1 MNWQD
6 HLVIAPIVLPLVVGA
21 TMLLFD
27 GRSRLVAAVLN
38 LASTFA
44 LLAIAINLVTTSAG
58 ADPAA
63 AVKVYR
69 LGDWPAQFGIVL
81 VADRLSSLM
90 LLLTAI
96 LACSALVFSLARW
109 HRAGSYFHALFQ
121 FLLMGL
127 NGAFLT
133 GDLFNLFVFFEV
145 LLAASYGLA
154 LHGSGPARVRA
165 GLHYIAVNLVAALV
179 FLVGVSLIYGAAG
192 TLNMAD
198 LAARIPGLPARER
211 ALLEVGT
218 SILGVA
224 FLVKAATWPLGFW
237 LPGTYAA
244 ASAPVAALF
253 SVMTKVGVYAVLRL
267 GFLLAG
273 PEAAHGSAQFGE
285 GWLLAGGVATVLF
298 AMIGMLAA
306 QDLAKLASFGVV
318 VSSGTMLAVI
328 GANDPAII
336 GASLYYLVSST
347 LAIGAFFL
355 LVELIERGRA
365 PADDILAVTLE
376 AYGIEDEEEPGEDG
390 DAGVAVPAIL
400 AVLGAAF
407 VISALLIAGL
417 PPLSGFVAKFA
428 ILASALGGSGQAD
441 GSGVP
446 PAAWTLVVLL
456 LLSGFVT
463 LIAMVRAGIRS
474 FWAVI
479 EREAPR
485 VRVIELAPVA
495 ILLFLCLT
503 LTLQAGPAMRFMQ
516 ATAAG
521 LHGSQ
526 AYIERVLAAP
536 SAAPAAGG
544 GRP

>member
-6 HLVIAPIVLPLVVGA
+6 HLVIAPIILPLIAGA

-27 GRSRLVAAVLN
+27 GRDRTVAAVLN
-38 LASTFA
+38 LVSTFA
-44 LLAIAINLVTTSAG
+44 LLAIAITLVVSSAG
-58 ADPAA
+58 ADPAS

-81 VADRLSSLM
+81 VADRLSSMM

-96 LACSALVFSLARW
+96 LGCASLIFSLARW
-109 HRAGSYFHALFQ
+109 HRSGSYFHPLFQ

-154 LHGSGPARVRA
+154 LHGSGHARVRA
-165 GLHYIAVNLVAALV
+165 GLHYIAINLVAALV
-179 FLVGVSLIYGAAG
+179 FLVGVSMVYGAAG

-198 LAARIPGLPARER
+198 LAARIGSLPARER
-211 ALLEVGT
+211 ALLETGT

-224 FLVKAATWPLGFW
+224 FLVKAAAWPLGFW

-253 SVMTKVGVYAVLRL
+253 SVMTKVGIYAILRI

-273 PEAAHGSAQFGE
+273 PEAAAGSAQFGDV
-285 GWLLAGGVATVLF
+285 WLLAAGAATILF
-298 AMIGMLAA
+298 AMIGMLAS
-306 QDLAKLASFGVV
+306 QDLAKLASFSVV
-318 VSSGTMLAVI
+318 VSSGTILAVL
-328 GANDPAII
+328 GTNDVAII
-336 GASLYYLVSST
+336 GPALYYLVSST

-355 LVELIERGRA
+355 LIELIERGRA
-365 PADDILAVTLE
+365 PTDDILAVTLE

-390 DAGVAVPAIL
+390 ESGVAVPAIL

-407 VISALLIAGL
+407 IVSALLLSGL

-428 ILASALGGSGQAD
+428 ILAGALGRNDPSTVT
-441 GSGVP
+441 GVAP
-446 PAAWTLVVLL
+446 VAWALLALL

-495 ILLFLCLT
+495 ALLLLCLT

-516 ATAAG
+516 TTASG
-521 LHGSQ
+521 LHGSA
-526 AYIERVLAAP
+526 AYIQGVLGPTVP
-536 SAAPAAGG
+536 SAGG
-544 GRP
+544 KP